1 MTSFVLEVKN
11 MLIVSKNRNDN
22 EVIRLLKEE
31 AEKYSLAEN
40 EGKRL
45 ECYLMLSSLT
55 SLWLMQTTGIPE
67 DIQQKVDVFA
77 TTQEDLMAKSIFVK
91 LPNVESPFP
100 SLDRKPIDRNSDS
113 TVHLV
118 IFGDTDLAEAMAM
131 NAALVAHYPNY
142 CRDHRLKTRITI
154 VSDDIFEWRNR
165 LVQRYQH
172 LFDHSYYRT
181 INLEDD
187 NPHCDTHQ
195 PHYWMTR
202 EDFVDMEWEFVN
214 GNLRNEALRS
224 KLQEWGEAAQQQLTI
239 AFCMDD
245 QQRNFTEVFS
255 LPESLY
261 QKNTTILCYTEDAD
275 MMEMVK
281 QDEKY
286 HSLYPFGSDICS
298 QEVLKSL
305 KQLAKRIN
313 YVYDYCFSLP
323 QEMEICAPMEID
335 ESRLDGLWAT
345 VGSLPKQYS
354 NIFNAMTIGTKMHS
368 LGHEQGDWQTYYA
381 LSKQE
386 IEVMTEVEHNRWNV
400 EELMLGYRPV
410 TDEEQKEIEADIS
423 LKKKYRSQ
431 KVHYDLRAFND
442 LRPDATGKQVYVY
455 DLALTQGIPL
465 IVKSCL
471 L

>member
-1 MTSFVLEVKN
+1 
-11 MLIVSKNRNDN
+11 MLIVSKDKNDN
-22 EVIRLLKEE
+22 EVIRFLKEN
-31 AEKYSLAEN
+31 ATKYSLAEN
-40 EGKRL
+40 DGKRL
-45 ECYLMLSSLT
+45 VCYLMLESLT

-67 DIQQKVDVFA
+67 DIQRKADVFA
-77 TTQEDLMAKSIFVK
+77 TTKEDLMAKSIFVK
-91 LPNVESPFP
+91 LPNVESPYPF
-100 SLDRKPIDRNSDS
+100 LDRTPIIRDSDS

-118 IFGDTDLAEAMAM
+118 IFGNTDLAEAMVM

-142 CRDHRLKTRITI
+142 CRDHRLRTRITI
-154 VSDDIFEWRNR
+154 VADDIFEWRNR
-165 LVQRYQH
+165 LVQRYLH
-172 LFDHSYYRT
+172 LFENSYYRT
-181 INLEDD
+181 INLEDE

-195 PHYWMTR
+195 PLYWKTR
-202 EDFVDMEWEFVN
+202 EDFVDVEWEFVN
-214 GNLRNEALRS
+214 GNLRNEALRT
-224 KLQEWGEAAQQQLTI
+224 KLQEWGNSDKQQLTV
-239 AFCMDD
+239 AFCMGD
-245 QQRNFTEVFS
+245 QQRNFTEAFS

-261 QKNTTILCYTEDAD
+261 LKHTTVLCYTEEAD
-275 MMEMVK
+275 MMEMVR
-281 QDEKY
+281 QNEKY
-286 HSLYPFGSDICS
+286 HSLYPFGSYICS
-298 QEVLKSL
+298 QEVLQSL

-323 QEMEICAPMEID
+323 QEMEICAPMAID
-335 ESRLDGLWAT
+335 ESRLDDLWTT

-368 LGHEQGDWQTYYA
+368 LGHEQGGWNTYYA

-410 TDEEQKEIEADIS
+410 TDEEQKVIEADIS
-423 LKKKYRSQ
+423 LKKKYRSR
-431 KVHYDLRAFND
+431 KIHYDLRAFND